1 VRGKETPTSDIAKP
15 IDQWKMP
22 ERIQAAI

>member
-15 IDQWKMP
+15 IDQWKMA
-22 ERIQAAI
+22 ERIQAAL

>member
-22 ERIQAAI
+22 ESTQAAI